1 MSNVFATLAHS
12 QPDKIALIEDRA
24 GNVRSRTYAELESRT
39 NQLARVLGD
48 HGVGPGDRMVWCG
61 RNSMSVVEALV
72 AAEKIGA
79 TAVPLNYRL
88 TDEESAYI
96 IGHCDATAAFA
107 DAEFAGRFDRIGP
120 DLPSLRTVFVADG
133 EPIAD
138 QVRAD
143 DLLSAASDSP
153 LPEPVAGGA
162 TIIYTSGT
170 TGRPKGAYRSNED
183 DSDSYS
189 ALLEMIG
196 YRNDDV
202 HVTTGP
208 IYHSG
213 PGAFLWIALA
223 YGQTVVLQRNFDPED
238 WLRLVDTYRCT
249 NTFSAP
255 TPIRSIC
262 NLPAAVKDGYDRSSM
277 RTMIANAAPW
287 PFALKEQYVRDFPP
301 ESLWEV
307 YGSTELG
314 VNTVLAPEAQM
325 RKPGSCGLPAP
336 SVEIRL
342 YDDKGELVEGTGP
355 EAAGE
360 LYVRSGSTFTDY
372 YKQHDKFE
380 EDQRDGFQTVG
391 DVAYRDDEGY
401 YYICDR
407 KKDMIISGGMNI
419 YPAEIEAALEAHVDV
434 YEAAVFGI
442 PSDDWGESVH
452 AVVVLRSGAAVDRA
466 ALEAHLRSRLA
477 GYKVP
482 RSFEWADELP
492 KTGSGKILKRE
503 LRAPHWAG
511 QSTNI

>member
-1 MSNVFATLAHS
+1 MPNMFTSLADS
-12 QPDKIALIEDRA
+12 QPDKIALIDDRD
-24 GNVRSRTYAELESRT
+24 GTVRTRTYAELESRT
-39 NQLARVLGD
+39 NQLAHVLRE
-48 HGVGPGDRMVWCG
+48 HGVASGQRMVWCG
-61 RNSMSVVEALV
+61 RNSMSVVEGLV
-72 AAEKIGA
+72 AAEKTGA

-88 TDEESAYI
+88 TDDESAYI
-96 IGHCDATAAFA
+96 VDHCDATAAFV
-107 DAEFAGRFDRIGP
+107 DAEFAGRFHRIRRNV
-120 DLPSLRTVFVADG
+120 SALRTVFVSDG
-133 EPIAD
+133 EPLEGQLRVD
-138 QVRAD
+138 G
-143 DLLSAASDSP
+143 LMSAAPDSP
-153 LPEPVAGGA
+153 PEEPTTGGA

-170 TGRPKGAYRSNED
+170 TGRPKGAYRANED

-223 YGQTVVLQRNFDPED
+223 YGQTAVLQRNFDPKD
-238 WLRLVDTYRCT
+238 WLRLVHTYRCT

-262 NLPAAVKDGYDRSSM
+262 NLPAAVKDEYDRSSM
-277 RTMIANAAPW
+277 RIMIANAAPW

-301 ESLWEV
+301 DSLWEV

-314 VNTVLAPEAQM
+314 VNTVLAPDDQM

-336 SVEIRL
+336 TVEIRL
-342 YDDKGELVEGTGP
+342 YDDQGDLVDGTGP

-360 LYVRSGSTFTDY
+360 LYVRSGSAFTDY

-391 DVAYRDDEGY
+391 DVAYCDDEGY

-419 YPAEIEAALEAHVDV
+419 YPAEIEAALEAHADV

-452 AVVVLRSGAAVDRA
+452 AVVVLRPGAAADRA

-477 GYKVP
+477 SYKVP
-482 RSFEWADELP
+482 RSFDWADELP
-492 KTGSGKILKRE
+492 KTGSGKILKRA

-511 QSTNI
+511 HGTNV